1 MPRSLILS
9 ILFLLLGSTLSL
21 QAQEAG
27 ELRGR
32 ITNSSDDPLPKV
44 QVLDQATGRQLT
56 ETGKGGEFLLTL
68 PDSVERV
75 SLVFLVEGYQSKV
88 MLLRPSSQI
97 YRIILFEVQRSIEEV
112 TVSRRRLLP
121 ISGYAPLTSR
131 FTTLDILMT
140 PRALGDILSG
150 LMEDPDAQSSDTD
163 GRLSLQ
169 GGAPH
174 ESQVYIDGLRLP
186 NPYSISSKN
195 SSVRSILS
203 PSECKEINLLSGG
216 YSASMGQALSGVVQ
230 ILSRD
235 TKDLKPGSIVSL
247 SSIGPSF
254 TWGLGAPSAPTKL
267 ELSASY
273 TDLSLYDRVMP
284 SAYPYTRSFYSPS
297 LTASLWHD
305 LPQATLKAQLSY
317 TGMGIGYRPNASM
330 PTFNSR
336 LREDRYYG
344 RLTYVRSLSTAC
356 QLEVGAHTQ
365 YSDFS
370 GSSLVSPQDQV
381 LDHDLYAEAR
391 LALKYSG
398 EPFSILGGLDYSWRD
413 YRETYELRGNQYQLN
428 FSNHLPVSFL
438 EVSYLHRGLSLSAG
452 LRGEYASVLK
462 AWSLA
467 PRLYAG
473 YRHGRHVFSASWGRY
488 TQLPEKE
495 TLRFMPAL
503 KSSRS
508 EISQLSY
515 SYGDKT
521 PLLQLS
527 LFYKSYQ
534 HLTRSLAEGY
544 PKHFDDQGGG
554 ESYGLTLF
562 HKGSLG
568 AIAYSTS
575 YSYTQARISYD
586 RYLHPLAP
594 SYVSPHTFRLTTK
607 YWSGALKSLLGCSYY
622 IDAGAKGYSY
632 DLTPIQLPM
641 RSRLD
646 LSWSYLPSQK
656 VLLHMGCTNVLGTT
670 NYWGIEPDPLTPTEG
685 TRISTPSSRFFYIG
699 CFITLSGKQKK
710 TP

>member
-1 MPRSLILS
+1 MYRIVILRL
-9 ILFLLLGSTLSL
+9 LFLLVCSVPL
-21 QAQEAG
+21 QAQEAH
-27 ELRGR
+27 ELQGR
-32 ITNSSDDPLPKV
+32 VLNSSDSPIAKV
-44 QVLDQATGRQLT
+44 QILDQATGLLLT
-56 ETGKGGEFLLTL
+56 ETGKGGEFQLSL

-75 SLVFLVEGYQSKV
+75 SLVFLAEGYQSKV

-97 YRIILFEVQRSIEEV
+97 YRIILIEAQRSIEGV
-112 TVSRRRLLP
+112 TISRRRLLP

-140 PRALGDILSG
+140 PRALGDILGG

-186 NPYSISSKN
+186 NPYSLSSKN
-195 SSVRSILS
+195 SSVRSLLS

-235 TKDLKPGSIVSL
+235 TKDVKPGSIISL

-254 TWGLGAPSAPTKL
+254 TWGLGVPSSATKL

-305 LPQATLKAQLSY
+305 LPQAVLKAQLSY
-317 TGMGIGYRPNASM
+317 TRMGLGYRPNASM

-344 RLTYVRSLSTAC
+344 RLTCVRSLSTAC
-356 QLEVGAHTQ
+356 QLEVGTHTQ

-413 YRETYELRGNQYQLN
+413 YRETYELTGGRYHLN
-428 FSNHLPVSFL
+428 FSSHLPVSFL
-438 EVSYLHRGLSLSAG
+438 EVSYLHRGLSISAG
-452 LRGEYASVLK
+452 LRGEYASVLS

-473 YRHGRHVFSASWGRY
+473 YRLGKHVFSASWGRY

-495 TLRFMPAL
+495 ILRFMPAL

-554 ESYGLTLF
+554 ETYGLTLF
-562 HKGSLG
+562 HKGNLG
-568 AIAYSTS
+568 SIDYSTS
-575 YSYTQARISYD
+575 YSYTQARLSYD
-586 RYLHPLAP
+586 RYLRPLAP
-594 SYVSPHTFRLTTK
+594 SYVSPHTFRLTAK
-607 YWSGALKSLLGCSYY
+607 YWSGTLKSLLGCSYY
-622 IDAGAKGYSY
+622 IDAGVKGYSY
-632 DLTPIQLPM
+632 DLTPIQLPR

-646 LSWSYLPSQK
+646 LSWSYIASK
-656 VLLHMGCTNVLGTT
+656 KMLLHLGCTNVLGTT
-670 NYWGIEPDPLTPTEG
+670 NYWGIEPDPLSPKEG
-685 TRISTPSSRFFYIG
+685 TRISPPSSRFFYIG

>member
-1 MPRSLILS
+1 MYRSVVLS
-9 ILFLLLGSTLSL
+9 ILFLLVRSVPLL
-21 QAQEAG
+21 AQETH
-27 ELRGR
+27 ELQGR
-32 ITNSSDDPLPKV
+32 VLNSSDNPLAKV
-44 QVLDQATGRQLT
+44 QILDQATGLLLT
-56 ETGKGGEFLLTL
+56 ETGTGGEFQLSL

-75 SLVFLVEGYQSKV
+75 SLLFLAEGYQSKV
-88 MLLRPSSQI
+88 MLLRPSHQL
-97 YRIILFEVQRSIEEV
+97 YRIVLFERQRSIEGV
-112 TVSRRRLLP
+112 IVSRRRLLP

-131 FTTLDILMT
+131 FTTLDILTT
-140 PRALGDILSG
+140 PRALGDILGG
-150 LMEDPDAQSSDTD
+150 LREDPDTQSSDTD

-186 NPYSISSKN
+186 NPYSLSSKN

-203 PSECKEINLLSGG
+203 PSECKEVNLLSGG
-216 YSASMGQALSGVVQ
+216 YSASMGQALSGVIQ

-235 TKDLKPGSIVSL
+235 TKDVKPGSLMSL
-247 SSIGPSF
+247 SNIGPSF
-254 TWGLGAPSAPTKL
+254 IWALGAPSSSTKV

-284 SAYPYTRSFYSPS
+284 SAYHYTRSFYSPS

-305 LPQATLKAQLSY
+305 LPQAMLKAQLSY

-330 PTFNSR
+330 PTFSSR

-413 YRETYELRGNQYQLN
+413 YRETYELTGDRYQLN

-438 EVSYLHRGLSLSAG
+438 EVSYLHRGLSISTG

-473 YRHGRHVFSASWGRY
+473 YRLGKHVFSASWGRY

-495 TLRFMPAL
+495 ILRFMPAL

-554 ESYGLTLF
+554 EIYGLTLF
-562 HKGSLG
+562 HKGNLG
-568 AIAYSTS
+568 SIDYSTS
-575 YSYTQARISYD
+575 YSYTQARLSYD
-586 RYLHPLAP
+586 RYLRPLAP
-594 SYVSPHTFRLTTK
+594 SYVSPHTFRLTAK

-646 LSWSYLPSQK
+646 LSWSYIASQK
-656 VLLHMGCTNVLGTT
+656 VLLHLGCTNALGTT
-670 NYWGIEPDPLTPTEG
+670 NYWGIEPDPLSPKEG
-685 TRISTPSSRFFYIG
+685 TRISPPSSRFFYIG

>member
-1 MPRSLILS
+1 
-9 ILFLLLGSTLSL
+9 
-21 QAQEAG
+21 
-27 ELRGR
+27 
-32 ITNSSDDPLPKV
+32 
-44 QVLDQATGRQLT
+44 
-56 ETGKGGEFLLTL
+56 
-68 PDSVERV
+68 
-75 SLVFLVEGYQSKV
+75 
-88 MLLRPSSQI
+88 
-97 YRIILFEVQRSIEEV
+97 
-112 TVSRRRLLP
+112 
-121 ISGYAPLTSR
+121 
-131 FTTLDILMT
+131 
-140 PRALGDILSG
+140 
-150 LMEDPDAQSSDTD
+150 
-163 GRLSLQ
+163 
-169 GGAPH
+169 
-174 ESQVYIDGLRLP
+174 
-186 NPYSISSKN
+186 
-195 SSVRSILS
+195 
-203 PSECKEINLLSGG
+203 
-216 YSASMGQALSGVVQ
+216 MGQALSGVVQ

-235 TKDLKPGSIVSL
+235 TKDVKPGSIISL

-254 TWGLGAPSAPTKL
+254 TWGLGAPSSSTKM

-273 TDLSLYDRVMP
+273 TDLSLYDRVLP
-284 SAYPYTRSFYSPS
+284 SAYHYTRSFYSPS

-305 LPQATLKAQLSY
+305 LPQAMLKAQLSY

-330 PTFNSR
+330 PTINSR

-398 EPFSILGGLDYSWRD
+398 EPVSILGGLDYSWRD
-413 YRETYELRGNQYQLN
+413 YRETYELTGGRYQLN

-438 EVSYLHRGLSLSAG
+438 EVSYLHRGLSISAG

-473 YRHGRHVFSASWGRY
+473 YRLGKHIFSASWGRY

-495 TLRFMPAL
+495 ILRFMPAL

-521 PLLQLS
+521 PLVQLS

-544 PKHFDDQGGG
+544 PKQFDDQGGG
-554 ESYGLTLF
+554 ETYGLTLF

-568 AIAYSTS
+568 TIDYSTS
-575 YSYTQARISYD
+575 YSYTQARLSYD
-586 RYLHPLAP
+586 RYLRPLAP
-594 SYVSPHTFRLTTK
+594 SHVSPHTFRLTAK
-607 YWSGALKSLLGCSYY
+607 YWSGALKSLLGCSFY

-632 DLTPIQLPM
+632 DLTPIQLPR

-646 LSWSYLPSQK
+646 LSWSYIASKK
-656 VLLHMGCTNVLGTT
+656 VLLHLGCTNVLGTT

-685 TRISTPSSRFFYIG
+685 VRISPPSSRFFYIG

>member
-1 MPRSLILS
+1 MYRSVILQL
-9 ILFLLLGSTLSL
+9 LFLLVCSVPL
-21 QAQEAG
+21 QAQEAH
-27 ELRGR
+27 ELQGR
-32 ITNSSDDPLPKV
+32 VLNSSDNPIAKV
-44 QVLDQATGRQLT
+44 QILDQATGLLLT
-56 ETGKGGEFLLTL
+56 ETGKGGEFQLSL

-75 SLVFLVEGYQSKV
+75 SLLFLAEGYQSKV

-97 YRIILFEVQRSIEEV
+97 YRIILFEAQRSIEGV

-131 FTTLDILMT
+131 FTTMDILMT
-140 PRALGDILSG
+140 PRALGDILGG

-186 NPYSISSKN
+186 NPYSLSSKN

-235 TKDLKPGSIVSL
+235 TKDVKPGSIISL

-254 TWGLGAPSAPTKL
+254 TWGLGAPSSATKL
-267 ELSASY
+267 ELSANY

-317 TGMGIGYRPNASM
+317 TRMGLGYRPNASL
-330 PTFNSR
+330 PTFHSR

-344 RLTYVRSLSTAC
+344 RLTYVRSLGTAC
-356 QLEVGAHTQ
+356 QLEVGTHTQ

-381 LDHDLYAEAR
+381 LDHNLYAEAR

-438 EVSYLHRGLSLSAG
+438 EVSYLHRGLSLSVG
-452 LRGEYASVLK
+452 LRGEYSSVLK
-462 AWSLA
+462 AWSLT

-495 TLRFMPAL
+495 ILRFMPEL

-544 PKHFDDQGGG
+544 PKQFDDQGGG

-568 AIAYSTS
+568 AIDYSTS
-575 YSYTQARISYD
+575 YSYTQARLSYD
-586 RYLHPLAP
+586 RYLQPLAP
-594 SYVSPHTFRLTTK
+594 SYVSPHTFRLTAK
-607 YWSGALKSLLGCSYY
+607 YWSGALKSLLGCSFY

-632 DLTPIQLPM
+632 DLTPIQLPR

-646 LSWSYLPSQK
+646 LSWSYIASKK
-656 VLLHMGCTNVLGTT
+656 VLLHLGCTNVLGTT
-670 NYWGIEPDPLTPTEG
+670 NYWGIEPDPLTPAEG
-685 TRISTPSSRFFYIG
+685 TRISPPSSRFFYIG
-699 CFITLSGKQKK
+699 CFVTLSGKQKK

>member
-9 ILFLLLGSTLSL
+9 ILFHLLGSTLSL
-21 QAQEAG
+21 QAQEAR

-32 ITNSSDDPLPKV
+32 ITNSSDEPLPKV

-68 PDSVERV
+68 PDSIERI
-75 SLVFLVEGYQSKV
+75 SLVFLAEGYQSKV

-97 YRIILFEVQRSIEEV
+97 YRIILFEAQRSIEGV

-140 PRALGDILSG
+140 PRALGDILGG

-186 NPYSISSKN
+186 NPYSLSSKN

-235 TKDLKPGSIVSL
+235 TKDVKPGSIISL

-254 TWGLGAPSAPTKL
+254 TWGLGAPSSATKL
-267 ELSASY
+267 ELSANY

-317 TGMGIGYRPNASM
+317 TRMGLGYRPNASL
-330 PTFNSR
+330 PTFHSR

-344 RLTYVRSLSTAC
+344 RLTYVRSLGTAC
-356 QLEVGAHTQ
+356 QLEVGTHTQ

-381 LDHDLYAEAR
+381 LDHNLYAEAR

-438 EVSYLHRGLSLSAG
+438 EVSYLHRGLSLSVG
-452 LRGEYASVLK
+452 LRGEYSSVLK
-462 AWSLA
+462 AWSLT

-495 TLRFMPAL
+495 ILRFMPEL

-544 PKHFDDQGGG
+544 PKQFDDQGGG

-568 AIAYSTS
+568 AIDYSTS
-575 YSYTQARISYD
+575 YSYTQARLSYD
-586 RYLHPLAP
+586 RYLRPLAP
-594 SYVSPHTFRLTTK
+594 SYVSPHTFRLTAK
-607 YWSGALKSLLGCSYY
+607 YWSGALKSLLGCSFY

-632 DLTPIQLPM
+632 DLTPIQLPR

-646 LSWSYLPSQK
+646 LSWSYIASKK
-656 VLLHMGCTNVLGTT
+656 VLLHLGCTNVLGTT
-670 NYWGIEPDPLTPTEG
+670 NYWGIEPDPLTPAEG
-685 TRISTPSSRFFYIG
+685 TRISPPSSRFFYIG
-699 CFITLSGKQKK
+699 CFVTLSGKQKK

>member
-1 MPRSLILS
+1 MPRIFALS
-9 ILFLLLGSTLSL
+9 LLLLLFGSTSALH
-21 QAQEAG
+21 AQDAR

-56 ETGKGGEFLLTL
+56 ETGKGGEFVLTL
-68 PDSVERV
+68 PDSIERI
-75 SLVFLVEGYQSKV
+75 SLVFLTEGYQSKV

-97 YRIILFEVQRSIEEV
+97 YRIILFEAQRSIEGV

-140 PRALGDILSG
+140 PRALGDILGG

-235 TKDLKPGSIVSL
+235 TKDVKPGSIISL

-254 TWGLGAPSAPTKL
+254 TWGLGAPSSATKL

-317 TGMGIGYRPNASM
+317 TRMGLGYRPNASL
-330 PTFNSR
+330 PTFHSR

-344 RLTYVRSLSTAC
+344 RLTYVRSLGTAC
-356 QLEVGAHTQ
+356 QLEAGAHTQ

-428 FSNHLPVSFL
+428 FSNHLPVSFF

-495 TLRFMPAL
+495 ILRFMPAL

-521 PLLQLS
+521 PLVQLS

-544 PKHFDDQGGG
+544 PKQFDDQGGG
-554 ESYGLTLF
+554 ETYGLTLF

-568 AIAYSTS
+568 AIDYSTS
-575 YSYTQARISYD
+575 YSYTPARLSYD
-586 RYLHPLAP
+586 RYLRPLAP
-594 SYVSPHTFRLTTK
+594 SYVSPHTFRLTAK
-607 YWSGALKSLLGCSYY
+607 YWSGALRSLFGCSYY
-622 IDAGAKGYSY
+622 IDAGTKGYSY
-632 DLTPIQLPM
+632 DLTPIQLPR

-670 NYWGIEPDPLTPTEG
+670 NYWGIEPDLLTPTEG

>member
-1 MPRSLILS
+1 MYRSVILS
-9 ILFLLLGSTLSL
+9 ILFLLVCSVPL
-21 QAQEAG
+21 QAQEAH
-27 ELRGR
+27 ELQGR
-32 ITNSSDDPLPKV
+32 VLNSSDNPIAKV
-44 QVLDQATGRQLT
+44 QILDQATGLLLT
-56 ETGKGGEFLLTL
+56 ETGKGGEFQLSF
-68 PDSVERV
+68 PDSVARI
-75 SLVFLVEGYQSKV
+75 SLVFLAEGYQPKV
-88 MLLRPSSQI
+88 MLLRPSSQL
-97 YRIILFEVQRSIEEV
+97 YRIILFEVQRSIEGV
-112 TVSRRRLLP
+112 TVTRRRLLP

-140 PRALGDILSG
+140 PRALGDILGG

-195 SSVRSILS
+195 SSVRSLLS

-235 TKDLKPGSIVSL
+235 TKDLKPGSIISL

-254 TWGLGAPSAPTKL
+254 TWGLGAPSSATKL

-273 TDLSLYDRVMP
+273 TDLSLYDRVLP

-317 TGMGIGYRPNASM
+317 TRMGIGYRPNASM

-398 EPFSILGGLDYSWRD
+398 EPFSILGGFDYSWRD
-413 YRETYELRGNQYQLN
+413 YRETYELTGDRYQLN

-438 EVSYLHRGLSLSAG
+438 EFSYLHRGLSLSAG
-452 LRGEYASVLK
+452 LRGEYASVLSV
-462 AWSLA
+462 WSLS

-473 YRHGRHVFSASWGRY
+473 YRLGKHVFSASWGRY

-495 TLRFMPAL
+495 ILRFMPAL

-544 PKHFDDQGGG
+544 PKQFDDQGGG
-554 ESYGLTLF
+554 ETYGLTLF
-562 HKGSLG
+562 HKGNLG
-568 AIAYSTS
+568 SIDYSTS
-575 YSYTQARISYD
+575 YSYTQARLSYD
-586 RYLHPLAP
+586 RYLRPLAP
-594 SYVSPHTFRLTTK
+594 SYVSPHTFRLTAK
-607 YWSGALKSLLGCSYY
+607 YWSGTLKSLLGCSYY

-632 DLTPIQLPM
+632 DLTHIQLPM

-646 LSWSYLPSQK
+646 LSWSYIASKK
-656 VLLHMGCTNVLGTT
+656 VLLHLGCTNVLGTT
-670 NYWGIEPDPLTPTEG
+670 NYWGIEPDPLSPTEG

-699 CFITLSGKQKK
+699 CFITLSGNQKK

>member
-1 MPRSLILS
+1 MYRSVVLRL
-9 ILFLLLGSTLSL
+9 LFLLASSVPLL
-21 QAQEAG
+21 AQETH
-27 ELRGR
+27 ELQGR
-32 ITNSSDDPLPKV
+32 VLNSSDNPLAEV
-44 QVLDQATGRQLT
+44 QILDQATGLLLT
-56 ETGKGGEFLLTL
+56 ETGKGGEFQLSL

-75 SLVFLVEGYQSKV
+75 SLLFLAEGYQSKV
-88 MLLRPSSQI
+88 MLLRPSHQL
-97 YRIILFEVQRSIEEV
+97 YRIVLFEVQRSIEGV

-131 FTTLDILMT
+131 FTTLDILTT
-140 PRALGDILSG
+140 PRALGDILGG
-150 LMEDPDAQSSDTD
+150 LREDPDTQSSDID

-169 GGAPH
+169 GGAPY

-186 NPYSISSKN
+186 NPYSLSSKN
-195 SSVRSILS
+195 SSVRSLLS
-203 PSECKEINLLSGG
+203 PSECKEVNLLSGG
-216 YSASMGQALSGVVQ
+216 YSASMGQALSGVIQ

-235 TKDLKPGSIVSL
+235 TKDVKPGSLMSL
-247 SSIGPSF
+247 SNIGPSF
-254 TWGLGAPSAPTKL
+254 TWALGAPSSSTKV
-267 ELSASY
+267 ELSAGY

-284 SAYPYTRSFYSPS
+284 SAYHYTRSFYSPS

-305 LPQATLKAQLSY
+305 LPQAMLKAQLSY
-317 TGMGIGYRPNASM
+317 TGMGLGYRPNASL
-330 PTFNSR
+330 PTFTSR

-370 GSSLVSPQDQV
+370 GSSLVAPQDHV

-398 EPFSILGGLDYSWRD
+398 EPLSILGGLDYSWRD
-413 YRETYELRGNQYQLN
+413 YRETYELAGGRHQLN

-438 EVSYLHRGLSLSAG
+438 EVSYLRHGLSLSAG
-452 LRGEYASVLK
+452 LRGEYASLLK

-495 TLRFMPAL
+495 ILRFMPAL

-508 EISQLSY
+508 EITQLSY

-534 HLTRSLAEGY
+534 HLTRSLSEGY
-544 PKHFDDQGGG
+544 PKHFDDLGGG
-554 ESYGLTLF
+554 ETYGLTLF
-562 HKGSLG
+562 HKGHLG
-568 AIAYSTS
+568 AIDYSTS
-575 YSYTQARISYD
+575 YSYTQARLSYD
-586 RYLHPLAP
+586 RYLRPLEP
-594 SYVSPHTFRLTTK
+594 SYVSPHTFRLTAK
-607 YWSGALKSLLGCSYY
+607 YWSETLRSLFGCSYY

-632 DLTPIQLPM
+632 DLTPIQLSG

-646 LSWSYLPSQK
+646 LSWSYLPSRK
-656 VLLHMGCTNVLGTT
+656 VLLHLGCTNVLGTT
-670 NYWGIEPDPLTPTEG
+670 NYWGIEPNPLSPTEG
-685 TRISTPSSRFFYIG
+685 VRITAPNSRFFYIG

>member
-21 QAQEAG
+21 QAQEAR

-32 ITNSSDDPLPKV
+32 ITNSSDDPLLKV

-56 ETGKGGEFLLTL
+56 ETGKGGEFVLTF
-68 PDSVERV
+68 PDSIERI
-75 SLVFLVEGYQSKV
+75 SLVFLAEGYQSKV

-97 YRIILFEVQRSIEEV
+97 YRIILFEAQRSIEGV

-140 PRALGDILSG
+140 PRALGDILGG

-230 ILSRD
+230 ILSRE
-235 TKDLKPGSIVSL
+235 TKDVKPGSIVSL

-254 TWGLGAPSAPTKL
+254 TWGLGAPSSATKL

-273 TDLSLYDRVMP
+273 TDLSLYDRVLP

-305 LPQATLKAQLSY
+305 LPQAVLKAQLSY

-398 EPFSILGGLDYSWRD
+398 EPVSILGGLDYSWRD
-413 YRETYELRGNQYQLN
+413 YRETYELTGGRYQLN

-467 PRLYAG
+467 PRLYVG

-495 TLRFMPAL
+495 ILRFMPAL

-562 HKGSLG
+562 HKGNLG
-568 AIAYSTS
+568 TIDYSTS
-575 YSYTQARISYD
+575 YSYTQARLSYD
-586 RYLHPLAP
+586 RYLRPLAP
-594 SYVSPHTFRLTTK
+594 SYVSPHTFRLTAK
-607 YWSGALKSLLGCSYY
+607 YWSGALKSLLGCSFY

-632 DLTPIQLPM
+632 DLTPIQLPR

-646 LSWSYLPSQK
+646 LSWSYIASKK
-656 VLLHMGCTNVLGTT
+656 VLLHLGCTNVLGTT
-670 NYWGIEPDPLTPTEG
+670 NYWGIEPDPLSPKEG
-685 TRISTPSSRFFYIG
+685 TRISPPSSRFFYIG

>member
-1 MPRSLILS
+1 MPRIFALSLL
-9 ILFLLLGSTLSL
+9 LFLFGSTSAL
-21 QAQEAG
+21 QAQDVR

-32 ITNSSDDPLPKV
+32 ITNSSDDPLSKV
-44 QVLDQATGRQLT
+44 QILDHATGRQLT
-56 ETGKGGEFLLTL
+56 ETGKGGEFLLAL
-68 PDSVERV
+68 PDSVERI

-88 MLLRPSSQI
+88 MLLRPSSQV
-97 YRIILFEVQRSIEEV
+97 YRIILFEAQRSIEGV
-112 TVSRRRLLP
+112 TVSRRRLQP

-131 FTTLDILMT
+131 FTTIDILMT
-140 PRALGDILSG
+140 PRALGDILGG

-216 YSASMGQALSGVVQ
+216 YSVSMGQALSGVVQ

-235 TKDLKPGSIVSL
+235 TKDVNPGSFISL

-254 TWGLGAPSAPTKL
+254 TWGLGAPSSATKL

-305 LPQATLKAQLSY
+305 LPQATLKAQLNY
-317 TGMGIGYRPNASM
+317 TRMGLGYRPNASL
-330 PTFNSR
+330 PTFHSR

-344 RLTYVRSLSTAC
+344 RLTYVRSLGTAC

-365 YSDFS
+365 DSDFS

-398 EPFSILGGLDYSWRD
+398 DPFSILGGLDYSWRD
-413 YRETYELRGNQYQLN
+413 YRETYEHTGDRHQLN

-438 EVSYLHRGLSLSAG
+438 EVSYLHQGLSLSAG
-452 LRGEYASVLK
+452 LRGEYASVLR
-462 AWSLA
+462 AWSLT

-473 YRHGRHVFSASWGRY
+473 YRLGKHVFSASWGRY

-495 TLRFMPAL
+495 ILRFMPVL

-508 EISQLSY
+508 EISQLAY

-534 HLTRSLAEGY
+534 HLPHSLSVGY

-554 ESYGLTLF
+554 ETYGLTLF
-562 HKGSLG
+562 HKGSIG
-568 AIAYSTS
+568 AIDYSTS
-575 YSYTQARISYD
+575 YSYTQARLSYD
-586 RYLHPLAP
+586 RYLQPLAP
-594 SYVSPHTFRLTTK
+594 SYVSPHTFRLTAK
-607 YWSGALKSLLGCSYY
+607 YWSGVLKSLLGCSYY

-646 LSWSYLPSQK
+646 LSWSYIASQK
-656 VLLHMGCTNVLGTT
+656 VLLHLGCTNVLGTT
-670 NYWGIEPDPLTPTEG
+670 NYWGIEPDPLSPTEG
-685 TRISTPSSRFFYIG
+685 TRISTPSTRFFYIG

>member
-21 QAQEAG
+21 QAQDAR

-32 ITNSSDDPLPKV
+32 ITNSSDDPLSKV
-44 QVLDQATGRQLT
+44 QILDQATGRQLT
-56 ETGKGGEFLLTL
+56 ETGKGGEFQLSF

-75 SLVFLVEGYQSKV
+75 SLVFLAEGYQSKV
-88 MLLRPSSQI
+88 MLLRPSSQL
-97 YRIILFEVQRSIEEV
+97 YRIILIEAQRSIEGV
-112 TVSRRRLLP
+112 TISRRRLLP

-140 PRALGDILSG
+140 PRALGDILGG

-186 NPYSISSKN
+186 NPYSLSSKN

-216 YSASMGQALSGVVQ
+216 YSASMGQALSGVIQ

-235 TKDLKPGSIVSL
+235 TKDVKPGSIISL

-254 TWGLGAPSAPTKL
+254 TWGLGAPSSATKL

-273 TDLSLYDRVMP
+273 TALSLYDRVLP

-305 LPQATLKAQLSY
+305 LPQAVLKAQLSY

-344 RLTYVRSLSTAC
+344 RLTYVRSLGTAC
-356 QLEVGAHTQ
+356 QLEAGAHTQ

-413 YRETYELRGNQYQLN
+413 YRETYELTGGRYQLN

-467 PRLYAG
+467 PRLYLG

-495 TLRFMPAL
+495 ILRFMPEL

-521 PLLQLS
+521 PLVQLS

-544 PKHFDDQGGG
+544 PKQFDDQGGG

-568 AIAYSTS
+568 AIDYSTS
-575 YSYTQARISYD
+575 YSYTQARLSYD
-586 RYLHPLAP
+586 RYLRPLAP
-594 SYVSPHTFRLTTK
+594 SYVSPHTFRLTAK
-607 YWSGALKSLLGCSYY
+607 YWSGALKSLLGCSFY

-632 DLTPIQLPM
+632 DLTPIQLPR

-646 LSWSYLPSQK
+646 LSWSYIASKK
-656 VLLHMGCTNVLGTT
+656 VLLHLGCTNVLGTT
-670 NYWGIEPDPLTPTEG
+670 NYWGIEPDPLSPTEG
-685 TRISTPSSRFFYIG
+685 TRISPPSTRFFYIG

>member
-9 ILFLLLGSTLSL
+9 ILFLLLGSTSAL
-21 QAQEAG
+21 QAQDAR

-32 ITNSSDDPLPKV
+32 ITNSSDDPLSKV
-44 QVLDQATGRQLT
+44 QILDQATRRQLT
-56 ETGKGGEFLLTL
+56 ETGKGGEFHLSF

-75 SLVFLVEGYQSKV
+75 SLLFLAEGYQSKV

-97 YRIILFEVQRSIEEV
+97 YRIILFEAQRSIEGV

-140 PRALGDILSG
+140 PRALGDILGG

-186 NPYSISSKN
+186 NPYSLSSKN
-195 SSVRSILS
+195 SSVRSLLS

-216 YSASMGQALSGVVQ
+216 YSASMGQALSGVIQ

-235 TKDLKPGSIVSL
+235 TKDVKPGSLISL
-247 SSIGPSF
+247 SNIGPSF
-254 TWGLGAPSAPTKL
+254 TWALGAPSSATKV

-273 TDLSLYDRVMP
+273 TDLSLYDRIMP

-305 LPQATLKAQLSY
+305 LPQAVLKAQLSY

-344 RLTYVRSLSTAC
+344 RLTYVRSLGTAC
-356 QLEVGAHTQ
+356 QLEAGAHTQ

-398 EPFSILGGLDYSWRD
+398 QPFSILGGLDYSWRD
-413 YRETYELRGNQYQLN
+413 YRETYELTRGRYQLN

-495 TLRFMPAL
+495 ILRFMPAL

-521 PLLQLS
+521 PLVQLS

-544 PKHFDDQGGG
+544 PKQFDDQGGG

-562 HKGSLG
+562 HKGSLRS
-568 AIAYSTS
+568 IDYSTS
-575 YSYTQARISYD
+575 YSYTQARLSYD
-586 RYLHPLAP
+586 RYLRPLAP
-594 SYVSPHTFRLTTK
+594 SYVSPHTFRLTAK
-607 YWSGALKSLLGCSYY
+607 YWSGALKSLLGCSFY

-632 DLTPIQLPM
+632 DLTPIQLPR

-646 LSWSYLPSQK
+646 LSWSYIASKK
-656 VLLHMGCTNVLGTT
+656 VLLHLGCTNVLGTT
-670 NYWGIEPDPLTPTEG
+670 NYWRIEPDPLSPTEG
-685 TRISTPSSRFFYIG
+685 TRISPPSTRFFYIG

>member
-1 MPRSLILS
+1 MYRIVILRL
-9 ILFLLLGSTLSL
+9 LFLLVCSVPL
-21 QAQEAG
+21 QAQEAHK
-27 ELRGR
+27 LQGR
-32 ITNSSDDPLPKV
+32 VLNSSDNPIAKV
-44 QVLDQATGRQLT
+44 QILDQATGLLLT
-56 ETGKGGEFLLTL
+56 ETGTGGEFQLSF

-75 SLVFLVEGYQSKV
+75 SLVFLTEGYQSKV
-88 MLLRPSSQI
+88 MLLRPSSQL
-97 YRIILFEVQRSIEEV
+97 YRIILFEAQRSIEGV

-140 PRALGDILSG
+140 PRALGDILGG

-195 SSVRSILS
+195 SSVRSLLS

-216 YSASMGQALSGVVQ
+216 YSASMGQALSGVIQ

-235 TKDLKPGSIVSL
+235 TKDVKPGSFVSL
-247 SSIGPSF
+247 SNIGPSF
-254 TWGLGAPSAPTKL
+254 TWALGAPSSATKL

-273 TDLSLYDRVMP
+273 TDLSLYDRVLP

-317 TGMGIGYRPNASM
+317 TRMGIGYRPNASM

-398 EPFSILGGLDYSWRD
+398 EPFSILGGFDYSWRD
-413 YRETYELRGNQYQLN
+413 YRETYELTGDRYQLN

-438 EVSYLHRGLSLSAG
+438 EFSYLHRGLSLSAG
-452 LRGEYASVLK
+452 LRGEYASVLSV
-462 AWSLA
+462 WSLS

-473 YRHGRHVFSASWGRY
+473 YRLGKHVFSASWGRY

-495 TLRFMPAL
+495 ILRFMPAL

-544 PKHFDDQGGG
+544 PKQFDDQGGG
-554 ESYGLTLF
+554 ETYGLTLF
-562 HKGSLG
+562 HKGNLG
-568 AIAYSTS
+568 SIDYSTS
-575 YSYTQARISYD
+575 YSYTQARLSYD
-586 RYLHPLAP
+586 RYLRPLAP
-594 SYVSPHTFRLTTK
+594 SYVSPHTFRLTAK

-646 LSWSYLPSQK
+646 LSWSYIASK
-656 VLLHMGCTNVLGTT
+656 KMLLHLGCTNVLGTT
-670 NYWGIEPDPLTPTEG
+670 NYWGIEPDPLSPKEG
-685 TRISTPSSRFFYIG
+685 TRISPPSSRFFYIG

>member
-1 MPRSLILS
+1 MYRSVILS
-9 ILFLLLGSTLSL
+9 ILFLLVCSVPL
-21 QAQEAG
+21 QAQEAH
-27 ELRGR
+27 ELQGR
-32 ITNSSDDPLPKV
+32 VLNSSDNPIAKV
-44 QVLDQATGRQLT
+44 QILDQATGLLLT
-56 ETGKGGEFLLTL
+56 ETGKGGEFQLSF
-68 PDSVERV
+68 PDSVARI
-75 SLVFLVEGYQSKV
+75 SLVFLAEGYQPKV
-88 MLLRPSSQI
+88 MLLRPSSQL
-97 YRIILFEVQRSIEEV
+97 YRIILFEVQRSIEGV
-112 TVSRRRLLP
+112 TVTRRRLLP

-140 PRALGDILSG
+140 PRALGDILGG

-195 SSVRSILS
+195 SSVRSLLS

-216 YSASMGQALSGVVQ
+216 YSASMGQALSGVIQ

-235 TKDLKPGSIVSL
+235 TKDVKPGSFVSL
-247 SSIGPSF
+247 SNIGPSF
-254 TWGLGAPSAPTKL
+254 TWALGAPSSATKL

-273 TDLSLYDRVMP
+273 TDLSLYDRVLP

-317 TGMGIGYRPNASM
+317 TRMGIGYRPNASM

-398 EPFSILGGLDYSWRD
+398 EPFSILGGFDYSWRD
-413 YRETYELRGNQYQLN
+413 YRETYELTGDRYQLN

-438 EVSYLHRGLSLSAG
+438 EFSYLHRGLSLSAG
-452 LRGEYASVLK
+452 LRGEYASVLSV
-462 AWSLA
+462 WSLS

-473 YRHGRHVFSASWGRY
+473 YRLGKHVFSASWGRY

-495 TLRFMPAL
+495 ILRFIPAL

-544 PKHFDDQGGG
+544 PKQFDDQGGG
-554 ESYGLTLF
+554 ETYGLTLF
-562 HKGSLG
+562 HKGNLG
-568 AIAYSTS
+568 SIDYSTS
-575 YSYTQARISYD
+575 YSYTQARLSYD
-586 RYLHPLAP
+586 RYLRPLAP
-594 SYVSPHTFRLTTK
+594 SYVSPHTFRLTAK
-607 YWSGALKSLLGCSYY
+607 YWSGVLKSLLGCSYY

-646 LSWSYLPSQK
+646 LSWSYIASK
-656 VLLHMGCTNVLGTT
+656 KMLLHLGCTNVLGTT
-670 NYWGIEPDPLTPTEG
+670 NYWGIEPDPLSPKEG
-685 TRISTPSSRFFYIG
+685 TRISPPTSRFFYIG

>member
-21 QAQEAG
+21 QAQEAR

-32 ITNSSDDPLPKV
+32 ITNSSDDPLSKV
-44 QVLDQATGRQLT
+44 QILDQATGRQLT
-56 ETGKGGEFLLTL
+56 ETGKGGEFVLTL
-68 PDSVERV
+68 PDSIERI
-75 SLVFLVEGYQSKV
+75 SLVFFAEGYQSKV
-88 MLLRPSSQI
+88 MLLRPSSQL
-97 YRIILFEVQRSIEEV
+97 YRIILVEAQRSIEGV
-112 TVSRRRLLP
+112 TISRRRLLP

-140 PRALGDILSG
+140 PRALGDIFGG

-235 TKDLKPGSIVSL
+235 TKDVKPGSIISL

-254 TWGLGAPSAPTKL
+254 TWGLGAPSSSTKM

-273 TDLSLYDRVMP
+273 TDLSLYDRALP
-284 SAYPYTRSFYSPS
+284 SAYHYTRSFYSPS

-305 LPQATLKAQLSY
+305 LPQAMLKAQLSY

-330 PTFNSR
+330 PTLNSR

-370 GSSLVSPQDQV
+370 GSSLLSPQDQV

-413 YRETYELRGNQYQLN
+413 YRETYELTGGRYQLN

-462 AWSLA
+462 AWSLT

-495 TLRFMPAL
+495 ILRLMPAL

-568 AIAYSTS
+568 TIDYSTS
-575 YSYTQARISYD
+575 YSYTQARLSYD
-586 RYLHPLAP
+586 RYLRPLAP
-594 SYVSPHTFRLTTK
+594 SYVSPHTFRLTAK
-607 YWSGALKSLLGCSYY
+607 YWSGALKSLLGCSFY

-632 DLTPIQLPM
+632 DLTPIQLPR

-646 LSWSYLPSQK
+646 LSWSYIASKK
-656 VLLHMGCTNVLGTT
+656 VLLHLGCTNVLGTT

>member
-1 MPRSLILS
+1 MYRIVILRL
-9 ILFLLLGSTLSL
+9 LFLLVCSVPL
-21 QAQEAG
+21 QAQEAHK
-27 ELRGR
+27 LQGR
-32 ITNSSDDPLPKV
+32 VLNSSDNPIAKV
-44 QVLDQATGRQLT
+44 QILDQSTGLLLT
-56 ETGKGGEFLLTL
+56 ETGKGGEFQLSF

-75 SLVFLVEGYQSKV
+75 SLVFLAEGYQSKV

-140 PRALGDILSG
+140 PRALGDILGG

-216 YSASMGQALSGVVQ
+216 YSASMGQALSGVIQ

-235 TKDLKPGSIVSL
+235 TKDVKPGCFVSL

-254 TWGLGAPSAPTKL
+254 TWELGAPSSATKV
-267 ELSASY
+267 ELSSGY

-317 TGMGIGYRPNASM
+317 TRMGLGYRPNASL
-330 PTFNSR
+330 PTFHSR

-356 QLEVGAHTQ
+356 QLEAGAHTQ

-370 GSSLVSPQDQV
+370 GLSLVSPQDQV

-413 YRETYELRGNQYQLN
+413 YRETYELTGDRHQLN

-462 AWSLA
+462 AWSFA

-495 TLRFMPAL
+495 ILRFMPEL

-534 HLTRSLAEGY
+534 HLTRSLSVGY

-554 ESYGLTLF
+554 ETYGLTLF

-568 AIAYSTS
+568 AIHYSTS
-575 YSYTQARISYD
+575 YSYTQARLSYD
-586 RYLHPLAP
+586 RYLQPLAP
-594 SYVSPHTFRLTTK
+594 SYVSPHIFRLTAK

-622 IDAGAKGYSY
+622 IDAGSNGYSY
-632 DLTPIQLPM
+632 DLTPIQLPI
-641 RSRLD
+641 RSRID
-646 LSWSYLPSQK
+646 LSWSYIASQK
-656 VLLHMGCTNVLGTT
+656 VLLHLGCTNVLGTT
-670 NYWGIEPDPLTPTEG
+670 NYWGIEPDPLSPTEG
-685 TRISTPSSRFFYIG
+685 VRISTPSTRFFYIG

-710 TP
+710 KTP

>member
-9 ILFLLLGSTLSL
+9 ILFLLLGSTSAL
-21 QAQEAG
+21 QAQDAR

-32 ITNSSDDPLPKV
+32 ITNSSDDPLSKV
-44 QVLDQATGRQLT
+44 QILDQATRRQLT
-56 ETGKGGEFLLTL
+56 ETGKGGEFHLSF

-75 SLVFLVEGYQSKV
+75 SLLFLAEGYQSKV

-97 YRIILFEVQRSIEEV
+97 YRIILFEAQRSIEGV

-131 FTTLDILMT
+131 FTTMDILMT
-140 PRALGDILSG
+140 PRALGDILGG

-174 ESQVYIDGLRLP
+174 ESQVCIDGLRLP

-216 YSASMGQALSGVVQ
+216 YSASMGQALSGVIQ

-235 TKDLKPGSIVSL
+235 TKDVKPGGFVSL
-247 SSIGPSF
+247 SSIGPSL
-254 TWGLGAPSAPTKL
+254 TWGLGAPSSATKL

-305 LPQATLKAQLSY
+305 LPQAVLKAQLSY
-317 TGMGIGYRPNASM
+317 TRMGLGYRPNASL
-330 PTFNSR
+330 PTFHSR

-344 RLTYVRSLSTAC
+344 RLTYVRSLGTAC

-370 GSSLVSPQDQV
+370 GSSLVAPQDQV

-413 YRETYELRGNQYQLN
+413 YRETYELTGGRYQLN

-438 EVSYLHRGLSLSAG
+438 EVSYLHRGLSVSAG
-452 LRGEYASVLK
+452 LRGEYASVLSV
-462 AWSLA
+462 WSLS

-473 YRHGRHVFSASWGRY
+473 YRLGKHVFSASWGRY

-495 TLRFMPAL
+495 ILRFMPAL

-534 HLTRSLAEGY
+534 HLTRSLSVGY

-554 ESYGLTLF
+554 ETYGLTLF
-562 HKGSLG
+562 HKGNLG
-568 AIAYSTS
+568 TIDYSTS
-575 YSYTQARISYD
+575 YSYTQARLSYD
-586 RYLHPLAP
+586 RYLRPLAP
-594 SYVSPHTFRLTTK
+594 SYVSPHTFRLTAK
-607 YWSGALKSLLGCSYY
+607 YWSGVLKSLLGCSYY

-646 LSWSYLPSQK
+646 LSWSYIASK
-656 VLLHMGCTNVLGTT
+656 KMLLHLGCTNVLGTT
-670 NYWGIEPDPLTPTEG
+670 NYWGIEPDPLSPKEG
-685 TRISTPSSRFFYIG
+685 TRISPPTSRFFYIG

>member
-97 YRIILFEVQRSIEEV
+97 YRIILFEAQRSIEGV

-140 PRALGDILSG
+140 PRALGDILGG

-186 NPYSISSKN
+186 NPYSLSSKN

>member
-1 MPRSLILS
+1 MYRSLILS
-9 ILFLLLGSTLSL
+9 ILFLLVCSMPL
-21 QAQEAG
+21 QAQEAH
-27 ELRGR
+27 ELQGR
-32 ITNSSDDPLPKV
+32 VLNSSDNPIAKV
-44 QVLDQATGRQLT
+44 QILDQATGLLLT
-56 ETGKGGEFLLTL
+56 ETGKGGEFQLSL

-75 SLVFLVEGYQSKV
+75 SLVFLAEGYQSKV
-88 MLLRPSSQI
+88 MLLRPSSQL
-97 YRIILFEVQRSIEEV
+97 YRIILFEVQRSIEGV

-140 PRALGDILSG
+140 PRALGDILGG

-169 GGAPH
+169 GGAPY

-216 YSASMGQALSGVVQ
+216 YSASMGQALSGVIQ

-235 TKDLKPGSIVSL
+235 TKDVKPGSLMSL
-247 SSIGPSF
+247 SNIGPSF
-254 TWGLGAPSAPTKL
+254 TWGLGAPSSSTKL

-305 LPQATLKAQLSY
+305 QPQATLKAQLSY
-317 TGMGIGYRPNASM
+317 TGMGLGYRPNASL
-330 PTFNSR
+330 PTFHSR

-438 EVSYLHRGLSLSAG
+438 EVSYLHRGLSLSVG
-452 LRGEYASVLK
+452 LRGEYSSVLK
-462 AWSLA
+462 AWSLT

-495 TLRFMPAL
+495 ILRFMPEL

-544 PKHFDDQGGG
+544 PKQFDDQGGG

-568 AIAYSTS
+568 AIDYSTS
-575 YSYTQARISYD
+575 YSYTQARLSYD
-586 RYLHPLAP
+586 RYLRPLAP
-594 SYVSPHTFRLTTK
+594 SYVSPHTFRLTAK

-632 DLTPIQLPM
+632 DLTPIQLPI

-646 LSWSYLPSQK
+646 LSWSYIASK
-656 VLLHMGCTNVLGTT
+656 KMLLHLGCTNVLGTT

-685 TRISTPSSRFFYIG
+685 TRISTPSTRFFYIG

>member
-9 ILFLLLGSTLSL
+9 ILFLLLGSTSAL
-21 QAQEAG
+21 QAQDAR

-32 ITNSSDDPLPKV
+32 ITNSSDDPLSKV
-44 QVLDQATGRQLT
+44 QILDQATRRQLT
-56 ETGKGGEFLLTL
+56 ETGKGGEFHLSF

-75 SLVFLVEGYQSKV
+75 SLVFLAEGYQSKV

-97 YRIILFEVQRSIEEV
+97 YRIILIEVQRSIEGV
-112 TVSRRRLLP
+112 TISRRRLLP

-140 PRALGDILSG
+140 PRALGDILGG

-186 NPYSISSKN
+186 NPYSLSSKN

-235 TKDLKPGSIVSL
+235 TKDVKPGSIISL

-254 TWGLGAPSAPTKL
+254 TWGLGAPSSATKL

-317 TGMGIGYRPNASM
+317 TGMGLGYRPNASL
-330 PTFNSR
+330 PTFHSR

-344 RLTYVRSLSTAC
+344 RLTYVRSLGTAC

-398 EPFSILGGLDYSWRD
+398 EPFSILGGFDYSWRD
-413 YRETYELRGNQYQLN
+413 YHETYELRGNQYQLN

-495 TLRFMPAL
+495 ILRFMPEL
-503 KSSRS
+503 KSSHS

-521 PLLQLS
+521 PLLQFS

-534 HLTRSLAEGY
+534 HLTRTLSVGY

-594 SYVSPHTFRLTTK
+594 SYVSPHTFRLTAK
-607 YWSGALKSLLGCSYY
+607 YWSGALKSLLGCSFY

-632 DLTPIQLPM
+632 DLTPIQLPR

-646 LSWSYLPSQK
+646 LSWSYIASKK
-656 VLLHMGCTNVLGTT
+656 VLLHLGCTNVLGTT
-670 NYWGIEPDPLTPTEG
+670 NYWGIEPDSLSPKEG
-685 TRISTPSSRFFYIG
+685 TRISPPSSRFFYIG

>member
-21 QAQEAG
+21 QAQEAR

-32 ITNSSDDPLPKV
+32 ITNSSDDPLLKV

-56 ETGKGGEFLLTL
+56 ETGKGGEFVLTF
-68 PDSVERV
+68 PDSIERI
-75 SLVFLVEGYQSKV
+75 SLVFLAEGYQSKV

-97 YRIILFEVQRSIEEV
+97 YRIILFEAQRSIEGV

-140 PRALGDILSG
+140 PRALGDILGG

-235 TKDLKPGSIVSL
+235 TKDVKPGSIVSL

-254 TWGLGAPSAPTKL
+254 TWGLGAPSSATKL

-284 SAYPYTRSFYSPS
+284 SAYHYTRSFYSPS

-305 LPQATLKAQLSY
+305 LPQAMLKAQLSY

-330 PTFNSR
+330 PTFNTR
-336 LREDRYYG
+336 LREDCYYG

-398 EPFSILGGLDYSWRD
+398 EPFSILGGFDYSWRD
-413 YRETYELRGNQYQLN
+413 YRETYELTGDRHQLN

-438 EVSYLHRGLSLSAG
+438 EVSYLHRGLSISAG
-452 LRGEYASVLK
+452 LRGEYASILS

-473 YRHGRHVFSASWGRY
+473 YRLGKHVFSASWGRY

-495 TLRFMPAL
+495 ILRFTPAL

-508 EISQLSY
+508 EVSQLSY

-534 HLTRSLAEGY
+534 HLTRTLSVGY

-586 RYLHPLAP
+586 RYLRPLAP
-594 SYVSPHTFRLTTK
+594 SYVSPHTFRLTAK

-622 IDAGAKGYSY
+622 IDAGTKGYSY
-632 DLTPIQLPM
+632 DLTPIQLPR

-646 LSWSYLPSQK
+646 LSWSYLPSK
-656 VLLHMGCTNVLGTT
+656 RVLLHMGCTNVLGTT

>member
-9 ILFLLLGSTLSL
+9 ILFHLLGSTLSL
-21 QAQEAG
+21 QAQEAR

-32 ITNSSDDPLPKV
+32 ITNSSDEPLPKV

-68 PDSVERV
+68 PDSIERI
-75 SLVFLVEGYQSKV
+75 SLVFLAEGYQSKV

-97 YRIILFEVQRSIEEV
+97 YRIILFEAQRSIEGV

-140 PRALGDILSG
+140 PRALGDILGG

-186 NPYSISSKN
+186 NPYSLSSKN

-235 TKDLKPGSIVSL
+235 TKDVKPGSIISL

-254 TWGLGAPSAPTKL
+254 TWGLGAPSSATKL
-267 ELSASY
+267 ELSANY

-317 TGMGIGYRPNASM
+317 TRMGLGYRPNASL
-330 PTFNSR
+330 PTFHSR

-344 RLTYVRSLSTAC
+344 RLTYVRSLGTAC
-356 QLEVGAHTQ
+356 QLEVGTHTQ

-381 LDHDLYAEAR
+381 LDHNLYAEAR

-438 EVSYLHRGLSLSAG
+438 EVSYLHRGLSLSVG
-452 LRGEYASVLK
+452 LRGEYSSVLK
-462 AWSLA
+462 AWSLT

-495 TLRFMPAL
+495 ILRFMPEL

-554 ESYGLTLF
+554 ETYGLTLF
-562 HKGSLG
+562 HKGNLG
-568 AIAYSTS
+568 SIDYSTS
-575 YSYTQARISYD
+575 YSYTQARLSYD
-586 RYLHPLAP
+586 RYLQPLAP
-594 SYVSPHTFRLTTK
+594 SYVSPHTFRLTAK

-632 DLTPIQLPM
+632 DLTPIQLPR

-646 LSWSYLPSQK
+646 LSWSYIASKK
-656 VLLHMGCTNVLGTT
+656 VLLHLGCTNVLGTT
-670 NYWGIEPDPLTPTEG
+670 NYWGIEPDPLSPTEG

-699 CFITLSGKQKK
+699 CFITLSGNQKK

>member
-1 MPRSLILS
+1 MYRSVILS
-9 ILFLLLGSTLSL
+9 ILFLLVCSVPL
-21 QAQEAG
+21 QAQEAH
-27 ELRGR
+27 ELQGR
-32 ITNSSDDPLPKV
+32 VLNSSDNPIAKV
-44 QVLDQATGRQLT
+44 QILDQATGLLLT
-56 ETGKGGEFLLTL
+56 ETGKGGEFQLSF
-68 PDSVERV
+68 PDSVARI
-75 SLVFLVEGYQSKV
+75 SLVFLAEGYQPKV
-88 MLLRPSSQI
+88 MLLRPSSQL
-97 YRIILFEVQRSIEEV
+97 YRIILFEVQRSIEGV
-112 TVSRRRLLP
+112 TVTRRRLLP

-140 PRALGDILSG
+140 PRALGDILGG

-195 SSVRSILS
+195 SSVRSLLS

-216 YSASMGQALSGVVQ
+216 YSASMGQALSGVIQ

-235 TKDLKPGSIVSL
+235 TKDVKPGSFVSL
-247 SSIGPSF
+247 SNIGPSF
-254 TWGLGAPSAPTKL
+254 TWALGAPSSATKL

-273 TDLSLYDRVMP
+273 TDLSLYDRVLP

-317 TGMGIGYRPNASM
+317 TRMGIGYRPNASM

-398 EPFSILGGLDYSWRD
+398 EPFSILGGFDYSWRD
-413 YRETYELRGNQYQLN
+413 YRETYELTGDRYQLN

-438 EVSYLHRGLSLSAG
+438 EFSYLHRGLSLSAG
-452 LRGEYASVLK
+452 LRGEYASVLSV
-462 AWSLA
+462 WSLS

-473 YRHGRHVFSASWGRY
+473 YRLGKHVFSASWGRY

-495 TLRFMPAL
+495 ILRFMPAL

-544 PKHFDDQGGG
+544 PKQFDDQGGG
-554 ESYGLTLF
+554 ETYGLTLF
-562 HKGSLG
+562 HKGNLG
-568 AIAYSTS
+568 SIDYSTS
-575 YSYTQARISYD
+575 YSYTQARLSYD
-586 RYLHPLAP
+586 RYLRPLAP
-594 SYVSPHTFRLTTK
+594 SYVSPHTFRLTAK
-607 YWSGALKSLLGCSYY
+607 YWSGTLKSLLGCSYY

-632 DLTPIQLPM
+632 DLTHIQLPM

-646 LSWSYLPSQK
+646 LSWSYIASKK
-656 VLLHMGCTNVLGTT
+656 VLLHLGCTNVLGTT
-670 NYWGIEPDPLTPTEG
+670 NYWGIEPDPLSPKEG
-685 TRISTPSSRFFYIG
+685 TRISPPTSRFFYIG

>member
-1 MPRSLILS
+1 MYRSVILS
-9 ILFLLLGSTLSL
+9 ILFLLVCSVPL
-21 QAQEAG
+21 QAQEAH
-27 ELRGR
+27 ELQGR
-32 ITNSSDDPLPKV
+32 VLNSSDNPIAKV
-44 QVLDQATGRQLT
+44 QILDQATGLLLT
-56 ETGKGGEFLLTL
+56 ETGKGGEFQLSF
-68 PDSVERV
+68 PDSVARI
-75 SLVFLVEGYQSKV
+75 SLVFLAEGYQPKV
-88 MLLRPSSQI
+88 MLLRPSSQL
-97 YRIILFEVQRSIEEV
+97 YRIILFEVQRSIEGV
-112 TVSRRRLLP
+112 TVTRRRLLP

-140 PRALGDILSG
+140 PRALGDILGG

-195 SSVRSILS
+195 SSVRSLLS

-216 YSASMGQALSGVVQ
+216 YSASMGQALSGVIQ

-235 TKDLKPGSIVSL
+235 TKDVKPGSFVSL
-247 SSIGPSF
+247 SNIGPSF
-254 TWGLGAPSAPTKL
+254 TWALGAPSSATKL

-273 TDLSLYDRVMP
+273 TDLSLYDRVLP

-317 TGMGIGYRPNASM
+317 TRMGIGYRPNASM

-398 EPFSILGGLDYSWRD
+398 EPFSILGGFDYSWRD
-413 YRETYELRGNQYQLN
+413 YRETYELTGDRYQLN

-438 EVSYLHRGLSLSAG
+438 EFSYLHRGLSLSAG
-452 LRGEYASVLK
+452 LRGEYASVLSV
-462 AWSLA
+462 WSLS

-473 YRHGRHVFSASWGRY
+473 YRLGKHVFSASWGRY

-495 TLRFMPAL
+495 ILRFMPAL

-544 PKHFDDQGGG
+544 PKQFDDQGGG
-554 ESYGLTLF
+554 ETYGLTLF
-562 HKGSLG
+562 HKGNLG
-568 AIAYSTS
+568 SIDYSTS
-575 YSYTQARISYD
+575 YSYTQARLSYD
-586 RYLHPLAP
+586 RYLRPLAP
-594 SYVSPHTFRLTTK
+594 SYVSPHTFRLTAK

-632 DLTPIQLPM
+632 DLTPIQLPR

-646 LSWSYLPSQK
+646 LSWSYLPSK
-656 VLLHMGCTNVLGTT
+656 RVLLHMGCTNVLGTT
-670 NYWGIEPDPLTPTEG
+670 NYWGIEPDPLSPTEG
-685 TRISTPSSRFFYIG
+685 TRISTPSTRFFYIG
-699 CFITLSGKQKK
+699 CFITLSGNQKK

>member
-21 QAQEAG
+21 QAQEAR

-32 ITNSSDDPLPKV
+32 ITNSSDDPLLKV

-56 ETGKGGEFLLTL
+56 ETGKGGEFVLTF
-68 PDSVERV
+68 PDSIERI
-75 SLVFLVEGYQSKV
+75 SLVFLAEGYQSKV

-97 YRIILFEVQRSIEEV
+97 YRIILFEAQRSIEGV

-140 PRALGDILSG
+140 PRALGDILGG

-230 ILSRD
+230 ILSRE
-235 TKDLKPGSIVSL
+235 TKDVKPGSIVSL

-254 TWGLGAPSAPTKL
+254 TWGLGAPSSATKL

-317 TGMGIGYRPNASM
+317 TRMGLGYRPNASL
-330 PTFNSR
+330 PTFHSR

-344 RLTYVRSLSTAC
+344 RLTYVRSLGTAC
-356 QLEVGAHTQ
+356 QLEAGAHTQ

-370 GSSLVSPQDQV
+370 GSSLVAPQDHV

-467 PRLYAG
+467 PRLYVG

-495 TLRFMPAL
+495 ILRFMPAL

-521 PLLQLS
+521 PLVQLS

-544 PKHFDDQGGG
+544 PKQFDDQGGG
-554 ESYGLTLF
+554 ETYGLTLF

-568 AIAYSTS
+568 TIDYSTS
-575 YSYTQARISYD
+575 YSYTQARLSYD
-586 RYLHPLAP
+586 RYLRPLAP
-594 SYVSPHTFRLTTK
+594 SYVSPHTFRLTAK
-607 YWSGALKSLLGCSYY
+607 YWSGALKSLLGCSFY

-632 DLTPIQLPM
+632 DLTPIQLPR

-646 LSWSYLPSQK
+646 LSWSYIASKK
-656 VLLHMGCTNVLGTT
+656 VLLHLGCTNVLGTT
-670 NYWGIEPDPLTPTEG
+670 NYWGIEPDPLSPTEG
-685 TRISTPSSRFFYIG
+685 TRISPPSTRFFYIG

>member
-1 MPRSLILS
+1 MYRSVILS
-9 ILFLLLGSTLSL
+9 ILFLLVCSVPL
-21 QAQEAG
+21 QAQEAH
-27 ELRGR
+27 ELQGR
-32 ITNSSDDPLPKV
+32 VLNSSDNPIAKV
-44 QVLDQATGRQLT
+44 QILDQATGLLLT
-56 ETGKGGEFLLTL
+56 ETGKGGEFQLSF
-68 PDSVERV
+68 PDSVARI
-75 SLVFLVEGYQSKV
+75 SLVFLAEGYQPKV
-88 MLLRPSSQI
+88 MLLRPSSQL
-97 YRIILFEVQRSIEEV
+97 YRIILFEVQRSIEGV
-112 TVSRRRLLP
+112 TVTRRRLLP

-140 PRALGDILSG
+140 PRALGDILGG

-195 SSVRSILS
+195 SSVRSLLS

-216 YSASMGQALSGVVQ
+216 YSASMGQALSGVIQ

-235 TKDLKPGSIVSL
+235 TKDVKPGSFVSL

-254 TWGLGAPSAPTKL
+254 TWGLGAPSSSTKV
-267 ELSASY
+267 ELSAGY

-317 TGMGIGYRPNASM
+317 TRMGLGYRPNASL
-330 PTFNSR
+330 PTFHSR

-344 RLTYVRSLSTAC
+344 RLTYVRSLGTAC

-370 GSSLVSPQDQV
+370 GSSLVAPQDQV

-413 YRETYELRGNQYQLN
+413 YRETYELTGGRYQLN

-438 EVSYLHRGLSLSAG
+438 EVSYLHRGLSVSAG
-452 LRGEYASVLK
+452 LRGEYASVLSV
-462 AWSLA
+462 WSLS

-473 YRHGRHVFSASWGRY
+473 YRLGKHVFSASWGRY

-495 TLRFMPAL
+495 ILRFMPAL

-534 HLTRSLAEGY
+534 HLTRSLSVGY

-554 ESYGLTLF
+554 ETYGLTLF

-568 AIAYSTS
+568 SIDYSTS
-575 YSYTQARISYD
+575 YSYTQARLSYD
-586 RYLHPLAP
+586 RYLQPLAP
-594 SYVSPHTFRLTTK
+594 SYVSPHTFRLTAK
-607 YWSGALKSLLGCSYY
+607 YWSGALKSLLGCSFY

-632 DLTPIQLPM
+632 DLTPIQLPR

-646 LSWSYLPSQK
+646 LSWSYIASKK
-656 VLLHMGCTNVLGTT
+656 VLLHLGCTNVLGTT

>member
-1 MPRSLILS
+1 MYRSFSLNL
-9 ILFLLLGSTLSL
+9 LFLLLGSTLSL
-21 QAQEAG
+21 QAQEAR

-44 QVLDQATGRQLT
+44 QVLDHATGLLLT

-68 PDSVERV
+68 PDSIERV
-75 SLVFLVEGYQSKV
+75 SLVFLAEGYQSKV

-97 YRIILFEVQRSIEEV
+97 YRIILFEAQRSIEGV
-112 TVSRRRLLP
+112 TVSRRRLQP
-121 ISGYAPLTSR
+121 ITGYAPLTSR
-131 FTTLDILMT
+131 FTTIDIFMT
-140 PRALGDILSG
+140 PRALGDILGG

-195 SSVRSILS
+195 SSVRSIFS

-235 TKDLKPGSIVSL
+235 TKDVKPGSFISL

-254 TWGLGAPSAPTKL
+254 TWGLGAPSSATKL

-317 TGMGIGYRPNASM
+317 TRMGLGYRPNASL

-381 LDHDLYAEAR
+381 LDYDLYAEAR

-413 YRETYELRGNQYQLN
+413 YRETYELTGDRHQLN
-428 FSNHLPVSFL
+428 FTNHLPVSFL
-438 EVSYLHRGLSLSAG
+438 EVSYLHRGLSVSAG
-452 LRGEYASVLK
+452 LRGEYASVLS
-462 AWSLA
+462 AWSLT

-473 YRHGRHVFSASWGRY
+473 YRLGKHVFSASWGRY

-495 TLRFMPAL
+495 ILRFTPAL
-503 KSSRS
+503 KSSQS
-508 EISQLSY
+508 EVSQLSY

-534 HLTRSLAEGY
+534 YLTRSLAEGY

-554 ESYGLTLF
+554 ETYGLTLF
-562 HKGSLG
+562 HKGNLG
-568 AIAYSTS
+568 SINYSTS
-575 YSYTQARISYD
+575 YSYTQARLSYD
-586 RYLHPLAP
+586 RYLRPLAP

-607 YWSGALKSLLGCSYY
+607 YWSGALRSLFGCSYY

-699 CFITLSGKQKK
+699 CFITLLGKQKK

>member
-21 QAQEAG
+21 QAQDAR

-32 ITNSSDDPLPKV
+32 ITNSSDDPLSKV
-44 QVLDQATGRQLT
+44 QILDQATGRQLT

-68 PDSVERV
+68 PDSIERI
-75 SLVFLVEGYQSKV
+75 SLVFLAEGYQSKV

-97 YRIILFEVQRSIEEV
+97 YRIILFEAQRSIEGV
-112 TVSRRRLLP
+112 TISRRRLLP

-140 PRALGDILSG
+140 PRALGDILGG

-186 NPYSISSKN
+186 NPYSLSSKN
-195 SSVRSILS
+195 SSVRSLLS

-216 YSASMGQALSGVVQ
+216 YSASMGQALSGVIQ

-235 TKDLKPGSIVSL
+235 TKDVKPGSLVSL
-247 SSIGPSF
+247 SNIGPSF
-254 TWGLGAPSAPTKL
+254 TWGLGAPSSATKL

-317 TGMGIGYRPNASM
+317 TGMGLGYRPNASL
-330 PTFNSR
+330 PTFHSR

-344 RLTYVRSLSTAC
+344 RLTYVRSLGTAC
-356 QLEVGAHTQ
+356 QLEVGTHTQ

-370 GSSLVSPQDQV
+370 GSSLVAPQDQV

-398 EPFSILGGLDYSWRD
+398 DPFSILGGLDYSWRD
-413 YRETYELRGNQYQLN
+413 YRESYELTGGRYHLN
-428 FSNHLPVSFL
+428 FSSHLPVSFL
-438 EVSYLHRGLSLSAG
+438 EVSYLHWGLSLSAG

-495 TLRFMPAL
+495 ILRFMPAL
-503 KSSRS
+503 KSNRS

-521 PLLQLS
+521 PLVQLS

-554 ESYGLTLF
+554 ETYGLTLF

-568 AIAYSTS
+568 SIDYSTS
-575 YSYTQARISYD
+575 YSYTQARLSYD
-586 RYLHPLAP
+586 RYLRPLAP
-594 SYVSPHTFRLTTK
+594 SYVSPHTFRLTAK
-607 YWSGALKSLLGCSYY
+607 YWSGALKSLLGCSFY

-646 LSWSYLPSQK
+646 LSWSYIASK
-656 VLLHMGCTNVLGTT
+656 KMLLHLGCTNVLGTT
-670 NYWGIEPDPLTPTEG
+670 NYWGIEPDPLSPKEG
-685 TRISTPSSRFFYIG
+685 TRISPPSTRFFYIG

>member
-1 MPRSLILS
+1 MPRIFALS
-9 ILFLLLGSTLSL
+9 LLLLLFGSTSALH
-21 QAQEAG
+21 AQDAR

-56 ETGKGGEFLLTL
+56 ETGKGGEFVLTL
-68 PDSVERV
+68 SDSIERI
-75 SLVFLVEGYQSKV
+75 SLVFLTEGYQSKV

-97 YRIILFEVQRSIEEV
+97 YRIILFEAQRSIEGV
-112 TVSRRRLLP
+112 TISRRRLLP

-140 PRALGDILSG
+140 PRALGDILGG

-235 TKDLKPGSIVSL
+235 TKDVKPGSIISL

-254 TWGLGAPSAPTKL
+254 TWGLGAPSSATKL

-317 TGMGIGYRPNASM
+317 TRMGLGYRPNASL
-330 PTFNSR
+330 PTFHSR

-344 RLTYVRSLSTAC
+344 RLTYVRSLGTAC
-356 QLEVGAHTQ
+356 QLEAGAHTQ

-428 FSNHLPVSFL
+428 FSNHLPVSFF

-495 TLRFMPAL
+495 ILRFMPAL

-521 PLLQLS
+521 PLVQLS

-544 PKHFDDQGGG
+544 PKQFDDQGGG
-554 ESYGLTLF
+554 ETYGLTLF

-568 AIAYSTS
+568 AIDYSTS
-575 YSYTQARISYD
+575 YSYTQARLSYD
-586 RYLHPLAP
+586 RYLRPLAP
-594 SYVSPHTFRLTTK
+594 SYVSPHTFRLTAK
-607 YWSGALKSLLGCSYY
+607 YWSGALRSLFGCSYY
-622 IDAGAKGYSY
+622 IDAGTKGYSY
-632 DLTPIQLPM
+632 DLTPIQLPR

-670 NYWGIEPDPLTPTEG
+670 NYWGIEPDLLTPTEG

>member
-9 ILFLLLGSTLSL
+9 ILFLLLGSTSAL
-21 QAQEAG
+21 QAQDAR

-32 ITNSSDDPLPKV
+32 ITNSSDDPLSKV
-44 QVLDQATGRQLT
+44 QILDQATRRQLT
-56 ETGKGGEFLLTL
+56 ETGKGGEFHLSF

-75 SLVFLVEGYQSKV
+75 SLLFLAEGYQSKV

-97 YRIILFEVQRSIEEV
+97 YRIILFEAQRSIEGV

-140 PRALGDILSG
+140 PRALGDILGG

-169 GGAPH
+169 GGAPY

-186 NPYSISSKN
+186 NPYSLSSKN

-216 YSASMGQALSGVVQ
+216 YSASMGQALSGVIQ

-235 TKDLKPGSIVSL
+235 TKDVKPGSFVSL

-254 TWGLGAPSAPTKL
+254 IWGLGAPSSATKL

-305 LPQATLKAQLSY
+305 LPQAVLKAQLSY

-370 GSSLVSPQDQV
+370 GSSLVAPQDQV

-398 EPFSILGGLDYSWRD
+398 DPFSILGGLDYSWRD
-413 YRETYELRGNQYQLN
+413 YRESYELTGGRYHLN
-428 FSNHLPVSFL
+428 FSSHLPVSFL

-452 LRGEYASVLK
+452 LRGEYASVLR

-495 TLRFMPAL
+495 ILRFMPAL
-503 KSSRS
+503 KSNRS

-521 PLLQLS
+521 PLVQLS

-554 ESYGLTLF
+554 ETYGLTLF

-568 AIAYSTS
+568 SIDYSTS
-575 YSYTQARISYD
+575 YSYTQARLSYD
-586 RYLHPLAP
+586 RYLRPLAP
-594 SYVSPHTFRLTTK
+594 SYVSPHTFRLTAK
-607 YWSGALKSLLGCSYY
+607 YWSGALKSLLGCSFY

-646 LSWSYLPSQK
+646 LSWSYIASK
-656 VLLHMGCTNVLGTT
+656 KMLLHLGCTNVLGTT
-670 NYWGIEPDPLTPTEG
+670 NYWGIEPDPLSPKEG
-685 TRISTPSSRFFYIG
+685 TRISPPSTRFFYIG

>member
-1 MPRSLILS
+1 MYRSVILRL
-9 ILFLLLGSTLSL
+9 LFLLACSVPL
-21 QAQEAG
+21 QAQEAH
-27 ELRGR
+27 ELQGR
-32 ITNSSDDPLPKV
+32 VLNSSDNPIAKV
-44 QVLDQATGRQLT
+44 QILDQATGLLLT
-56 ETGKGGEFLLTL
+56 ETGKGGEFQLSF

-75 SLVFLVEGYQSKV
+75 SLLFLAEGYQSKV
-88 MLLRPSSQI
+88 MLLRPSSQL
-97 YRIILFEVQRSIEEV
+97 YRIILFEAQRSIEGV
-112 TVSRRRLLP
+112 TISRRRLLP

-140 PRALGDILSG
+140 PRALGDILGG

-169 GGAPH
+169 GGAPY

-186 NPYSISSKN
+186 NPYSLSSKN
-195 SSVRSILS
+195 SSVRSILY

-216 YSASMGQALSGVVQ
+216 YSASMGQALSGVIQ

-235 TKDLKPGSIVSL
+235 TKDVKPGSFVSL
-247 SSIGPSF
+247 SNIGPSF
-254 TWGLGAPSAPTKL
+254 TWGLGAPSSATKL

-398 EPFSILGGLDYSWRD
+398 EPFSILGGFDYSWRD
-413 YRETYELRGNQYQLN
+413 FRETYELTGDRHQLN
-428 FSNHLPVSFL
+428 FTNHLPVSFL
-438 EVSYLHRGLSLSAG
+438 EVSYLHHGLSLSVG
-452 LRGEYASVLK
+452 LRGEYASVLS
-462 AWSLA
+462 AWSLT

-473 YRHGRHVFSASWGRY
+473 YRLGKHVFSASWGRY

-495 TLRFMPAL
+495 ILRFMPAL

-554 ESYGLTLF
+554 EIYGLTLF
-562 HKGSLG
+562 HKGNLG
-568 AIAYSTS
+568 SIDYSTS
-575 YSYTQARISYD
+575 YSYTQARLSYD
-586 RYLHPLAP
+586 RYLRPLAP
-594 SYVSPHTFRLTTK
+594 SYVSPHTFRLTAK

-646 LSWSYLPSQK
+646 LSWSYIASQK
-656 VLLHMGCTNVLGTT
+656 MLLHLGCTNVLGTT
-670 NYWGIEPDPLTPTEG
+670 NYWGIEPDPLSPKEG
-685 TRISTPSSRFFYIG
+685 TRISPPSSRFFYIG

>member
-1 MPRSLILS
+1 MYRSVILS
-9 ILFLLLGSTLSL
+9 ILFLLVCSVPL
-21 QAQEAG
+21 QAQEAH
-27 ELRGR
+27 ELQGR
-32 ITNSSDDPLPKV
+32 VLNSSDNPIAKV
-44 QVLDQATGRQLT
+44 QILDQATGLLLT
-56 ETGKGGEFLLTL
+56 ETGKGGEFQLSF
-68 PDSVERV
+68 PDSVARI
-75 SLVFLVEGYQSKV
+75 SLVFLAEGYQPKV
-88 MLLRPSSQI
+88 MLLRPSSQL
-97 YRIILFEVQRSIEEV
+97 YRIILFEVQRSIEGV
-112 TVSRRRLLP
+112 TVTRRRLLP

-140 PRALGDILSG
+140 PRALGDILGG

-195 SSVRSILS
+195 SSVRSLLS

-216 YSASMGQALSGVVQ
+216 YSASMGQALSGVIQ

-235 TKDLKPGSIVSL
+235 TKDVKPGSFVSL
-247 SSIGPSF
+247 SNIGPSF
-254 TWGLGAPSAPTKL
+254 TWALGAPSSATKL

-273 TDLSLYDRVMP
+273 TDLSLYDRVLP

-317 TGMGIGYRPNASM
+317 TRMGIGYRPNASM

-398 EPFSILGGLDYSWRD
+398 EPFSILGGFDYSWRD
-413 YRETYELRGNQYQLN
+413 YRETYELTGDRYQLN

-438 EVSYLHRGLSLSAG
+438 EFSYLHRGLSLSAG
-452 LRGEYASVLK
+452 LRGEYASVLSV
-462 AWSLA
+462 WSLS

-473 YRHGRHVFSASWGRY
+473 YRLGKHVFSASWGRY

-495 TLRFMPAL
+495 ILRFMPAL

-544 PKHFDDQGGG
+544 PKQFDDQGGG
-554 ESYGLTLF
+554 ETYGLTLF
-562 HKGSLG
+562 HKGNLG
-568 AIAYSTS
+568 SIDYSTS
-575 YSYTQARISYD
+575 YSYTQARLSYD
-586 RYLHPLAP
+586 RYLRPLAP
-594 SYVSPHTFRLTTK
+594 SYVSPHTFRLTAK
-607 YWSGALKSLLGCSYY
+607 YWSGTLKSLLGCSYY

-632 DLTPIQLPM
+632 DLTHIQLPM

-646 LSWSYLPSQK
+646 LSWSYIASKK
-656 VLLHMGCTNVLGTT
+656 VLLHLGCTNVLGTT
-670 NYWGIEPDPLTPTEG
+670 NYWGIEPDPLSPTEG

-699 CFITLSGKQKK
+699 CFITLSGNQKK

>member
-1 MPRSLILS
+1 
-9 ILFLLLGSTLSL
+9 
-21 QAQEAG
+21 
-27 ELRGR
+27 
-32 ITNSSDDPLPKV
+32 
-44 QVLDQATGRQLT
+44 
-56 ETGKGGEFLLTL
+56 
-68 PDSVERV
+68 
-75 SLVFLVEGYQSKV
+75 
-88 MLLRPSSQI
+88 
-97 YRIILFEVQRSIEEV
+97 
-112 TVSRRRLLP
+112 
-121 ISGYAPLTSR
+121 
-131 FTTLDILMT
+131 
-140 PRALGDILSG
+140 
-150 LMEDPDAQSSDTD
+150 
-163 GRLSLQ
+163 
-169 GGAPH
+169 
-174 ESQVYIDGLRLP
+174 
-186 NPYSISSKN
+186 
-195 SSVRSILS
+195 
-203 PSECKEINLLSGG
+203 
-216 YSASMGQALSGVVQ
+216 
-230 ILSRD
+230 
-235 TKDLKPGSIVSL
+235 
-247 SSIGPSF
+247 
-254 TWGLGAPSAPTKL
+254 
-267 ELSASY
+267 
-273 TDLSLYDRVMP
+273 MP

-317 TGMGIGYRPNASM
+317 TGMGLGYRPNASM
-330 PTFNSR
+330 PTFNSH

-398 EPFSILGGLDYSWRD
+398 QPFSILGGLDYSWRD
-413 YRETYELRGNQYQLN
+413 YRETYELTGDRHQLN

-438 EVSYLHRGLSLSAG
+438 EVSYLHRGLSISAG
-452 LRGEYASVLK
+452 LRGEYASVLS

-473 YRHGRHVFSASWGRY
+473 YRLGKHVFSASWGRY

-495 TLRFMPAL
+495 ILRFMPAL

-534 HLTRSLAEGY
+534 HLTRSIAEGY

-554 ESYGLTLF
+554 ETYGLTLF
-562 HKGSLG
+562 HKGNLG
-568 AIAYSTS
+568 SIDYSTS
-575 YSYTQARISYD
+575 YSYTQARLSYD
-586 RYLHPLAP
+586 RYLQPLAP
-594 SYVSPHTFRLTTK
+594 SYVSPHTFRLTAK

-632 DLTPIQLPM
+632 DLTPIQLPR

-646 LSWSYLPSQK
+646 LSWSYIASK
-656 VLLHMGCTNVLGTT
+656 KMLLHLGCTNVLGTT
-670 NYWGIEPDPLTPTEG
+670 NYWGIEPDPLSPKEG
-685 TRISTPSSRFFYIG
+685 TRISPSSSRFFYIG

>member
-1 MPRSLILS
+1 M
-9 ILFLLLGSTLSL
+9 
-21 QAQEAG
+21 
-27 ELRGR
+27 
-32 ITNSSDDPLPKV
+32 
-44 QVLDQATGRQLT
+44 
-56 ETGKGGEFLLTL
+56 
-68 PDSVERV
+68 
-75 SLVFLVEGYQSKV
+75 
-88 MLLRPSSQI
+88 
-97 YRIILFEVQRSIEEV
+97 
-112 TVSRRRLLP
+112 
-121 ISGYAPLTSR
+121 
-131 FTTLDILMT
+131 
-140 PRALGDILSG
+140 
-150 LMEDPDAQSSDTD
+150 
-163 GRLSLQ
+163 
-169 GGAPH
+169 
-174 ESQVYIDGLRLP
+174 
-186 NPYSISSKN
+186 
-195 SSVRSILS
+195 
-203 PSECKEINLLSGG
+203 
-216 YSASMGQALSGVVQ
+216 
-230 ILSRD
+230 
-235 TKDLKPGSIVSL
+235 SL
-247 SSIGPSF
+247 SNIGPSF
-254 TWGLGAPSAPTKL
+254 TWALGAPSSSTKL

-273 TDLSLYDRVMP
+273 TDLSLYDRVLP

-305 LPQATLKAQLSY
+305 QPQATLKAQLSY

-381 LDHDLYAEAR
+381 LDYDLYAEAR

-398 EPFSILGGLDYSWRD
+398 EPFSILGGFDYSWRD
-413 YRETYELRGNQYQLN
+413 YRETYELTGGRYQLN

-438 EVSYLHRGLSLSAG
+438 EVSYLHRGLSVSAG
-452 LRGEYASVLK
+452 LRGEYASVLS
-462 AWSLA
+462 AWSLT

-473 YRHGRHVFSASWGRY
+473 YRLGKHVFSASWGRY

-495 TLRFMPAL
+495 ILRFMPAL

-534 HLTRSLAEGY
+534 HLTRSLAVGY

-554 ESYGLTLF
+554 ETYGLTLF

-568 AIAYSTS
+568 AIDYSTS
-575 YSYTQARISYD
+575 YSYTQARLSYD
-586 RYLHPLAP
+586 RYLRPLAP

-607 YWSGALKSLLGCSYY
+607 YWSGALKSLFGCSYY

-646 LSWSYLPSQK
+646 LSWSYIASK
-656 VLLHMGCTNVLGTT
+656 KMLLHLGCTNVLGTT
-670 NYWGIEPDPLTPTEG
+670 NYWGIEPDPLSPTEG
-685 TRISTPSSRFFYIG
+685 TRISTPSTRFFYIG
-699 CFITLSGKQKK
+699 CFITLSGNQKK

>member
-21 QAQEAG
+21 QAQKAR

-32 ITNSSDDPLPKV
+32 ITNSSDDPLSKV
-44 QVLDQATGRQLT
+44 QILDQATGQPLT
-56 ETGKGGEFLLTL
+56 ETGKGGEFILTL
-68 PDSVERV
+68 SDSLERI
-75 SLVFLVEGYQSKV
+75 SLVFLAEGYQSKV

-97 YRIILFEVQRSIEEV
+97 YRIILFEAQRSIEGV
-112 TVSRRRLLP
+112 TVSRRKLLP

-140 PRALGDILSG
+140 PRALGDILGG

-186 NPYSISSKN
+186 NPYSLSSKN
-195 SSVRSILS
+195 SSVRSLLS

-216 YSASMGQALSGVVQ
+216 YSASMGQALSGVIQ

-235 TKDLKPGSIVSL
+235 TKDVKPGSLISL
-247 SSIGPSF
+247 SNIGPSF
-254 TWGLGAPSAPTKL
+254 TWALGAPSSSTKV

-317 TGMGIGYRPNASM
+317 TRMGLGYRPNASM
-330 PTFNSR
+330 PTLNSR

-344 RLTYVRSLSTAC
+344 RLTYVRSLGTAC
-356 QLEVGAHTQ
+356 QLEAGAHTQ

-370 GSSLVSPQDQV
+370 GSSLLSPQDQV

-398 EPFSILGGLDYSWRD
+398 EPVSILGGLDYSWRD

-467 PRLYAG
+467 PRLYVG

-495 TLRFMPAL
+495 ILRFMPEL

-544 PKHFDDQGGG
+544 PKQFDDQGGG

-568 AIAYSTS
+568 SIDYSTS
-575 YSYTQARISYD
+575 YSYTQARLSYD
-586 RYLHPLAP
+586 RYLRPLAP
-594 SYVSPHTFRLTTK
+594 SYVSPHTFRLTAK
-607 YWSGALKSLLGCSYY
+607 YWSGALKSLLGCSFY

-632 DLTPIQLPM
+632 DLTPIQLPR

-646 LSWSYLPSQK
+646 LSWSYIASKK
-656 VLLHMGCTNVLGTT
+656 VLLHLGCTNVLGTM
-670 NYWGIEPDPLTPTEG
+670 NYWGIEPDPLSPTEG
-685 TRISTPSSRFFYIG
+685 TRISSPSTRFFYIG

>member
-9 ILFLLLGSTLSL
+9 ILFLLLGSTSAL
-21 QAQEAG
+21 QAQDAR

-32 ITNSSDDPLPKV
+32 ITNSSDDPLSKV
-44 QVLDQATGRQLT
+44 QILDQATRRQLT
-56 ETGKGGEFLLTL
+56 ETGKGGEFHLSF

-75 SLVFLVEGYQSKV
+75 SLLFLAEGYQSKV

-97 YRIILFEVQRSIEEV
+97 YRIILFEAQRSIEGV

-140 PRALGDILSG
+140 PRALGDILGG

-169 GGAPH
+169 GGAPY
-174 ESQVYIDGLRLP
+174 ENQVYIDGLRLP

-195 SSVRSILS
+195 SSVRSLLS

-216 YSASMGQALSGVVQ
+216 YSASMGQALSGVIQ

-235 TKDLKPGSIVSL
+235 TKDVKPGSFVSL

-254 TWGLGAPSAPTKL
+254 TWGLGAPSSSTKM

-273 TDLSLYDRVMP
+273 TDLSLYDRVLP

-305 LPQATLKAQLSY
+305 LPQAVLKAQLSY

-330 PTFNSR
+330 PTFNSH

-391 LALKYSG
+391 FALKYSG

-413 YRETYELRGNQYQLN
+413 FRETYELTGDRHQLN
-428 FSNHLPVSFL
+428 FTNHLPVSFL

-452 LRGEYASVLK
+452 LHGEYASALSV
-462 AWSLA
+462 WSLS

-473 YRHGRHVFSASWGRY
+473 YRLGKHVFSASWGRY

-495 TLRFMPAL
+495 ILRFMPEL

-534 HLTRSLAEGY
+534 HLTRTLSVGY

-554 ESYGLTLF
+554 ETYGLTLF
-562 HKGSLG
+562 HKGNLG
-568 AIAYSTS
+568 SIDYSTS
-575 YSYTQARISYD
+575 YSYTQARLSYD
-586 RYLHPLAP
+586 RYLRPLAP
-594 SYVSPHTFRLTTK
+594 SYVSPHTFRLTAK

-646 LSWSYLPSQK
+646 LSWSYIASK
-656 VLLHMGCTNVLGTT
+656 KMLLHLGCTNVLGTT
-670 NYWGIEPDPLTPTEG
+670 NYWGIEPDPLSPTEG
-685 TRISTPSSRFFYIG
+685 ARISTPSSRFFYIG

>member
-9 ILFLLLGSTLSL
+9 LLLLLSGSTLSL
-21 QAQEAG
+21 EAQEAC

-56 ETGKGGEFLLTL
+56 ETGKGGEFLLAL
-68 PDSVERV
+68 PDSIERI
-75 SLVFLVEGYQSKV
+75 SLVFLAEGYQSKV

-97 YRIILFEVQRSIEEV
+97 YRIILFEAQRSIEGV
-112 TVSRRRLLP
+112 TVSRRRLQP

-131 FTTLDILMT
+131 FTTFDILII
-140 PRALGDILSG
+140 PRALGDILGG

-235 TKDLKPGSIVSL
+235 TKDVKPGSIISL

-254 TWGLGAPSAPTKL
+254 TWGLGAPSSATKL

-273 TDLSLYDRVMP
+273 TDLSLYDRVLP
-284 SAYPYTRSFYSPS
+284 SAYHYTRSFYSPS

-305 LPQATLKAQLSY
+305 LPQAILKAQLSY
-317 TGMGIGYRPNASM
+317 TGMGLGYRPKASLQ
-330 PTFNSR
+330 TLTSA

-344 RLTYVRSLSTAC
+344 RLTYVRSLSSAC
-356 QLEVGAHTQ
+356 QLEVGGHTQ

-370 GSSLVSPQDQV
+370 GSSLVAPQDHV
-381 LDHDLYAEAR
+381 VDHDLYAEAR

-398 EPFSILGGLDYSWRD
+398 EPLSILGGLDYSWRD
-413 YRETYELRGNQYQLN
+413 YREAYELRGDRYQLN

-438 EVSYLHRGLSLSAG
+438 EVSYLHHGLSLSAG
-452 LRGEYASVLK
+452 LRGEYASILK

-495 TLRFMPAL
+495 ILRFMPAL

-508 EISQLSY
+508 EITQLSY

-521 PLLQLS
+521 PLLQFS

-534 HLTRSLAEGY
+534 HLTRSLSEGS
-544 PKHFDDQGGG
+544 PKHFDDLGGG
-554 ESYGLTLF
+554 ETYGLTLF
-562 HKGSLG
+562 HKGHLG
-568 AIAYSTS
+568 AIDYSTS
-575 YSYTQARISYD
+575 YSYTQARLSYD
-586 RYLHPLAP
+586 RYLRPLAP
-594 SYVSPHTFRLTTK
+594 SYVSPHTLRLTAK
-607 YWSGALKSLLGCSYY
+607 YWSETLRSLFGCSYY

-632 DLTPIQLPM
+632 DLTPIQLPG

-646 LSWSYLPSQK
+646 LSWSYIASRK
-656 VLLHMGCTNVLGTT
+656 VLLHLGCTNVLGTT
-670 NYWGIEPDPLTPTEG
+670 NYWGIEPDPLSPTEG
-685 TRISTPSSRFFYIG
+685 VRITAPNSRFFYIG

>member
-1 MPRSLILS
+1 MPRIFALS
-9 ILFLLLGSTLSL
+9 LLLLLFGSTSAL
-21 QAQEAG
+21 QAQDAR

-68 PDSVERV
+68 PDSIERI
-75 SLVFLVEGYQSKV
+75 SLVFLAEGYQSKV

-97 YRIILFEVQRSIEEV
+97 YRIILVEAQRSIEGV
-112 TVSRRRLLP
+112 TISRRRLLP

-140 PRALGDILSG
+140 PRALGDILGG

-186 NPYSISSKN
+186 NPYSLSSKN

-305 LPQATLKAQLSY
+305 LPQAMLKAQLSY
-317 TGMGIGYRPNASM
+317 TGMGIDYRPNASM

-534 HLTRSLAEGY
+534 HLTRSIAEGY